1 MDQSAV
7 VIADSVWEGHRIV
20 TWHLKVWKPLVA
32 QMNKHRLGAQST
44 ASSRAMSLGMT
55 IKQVDEDPFV
65 PVLTRNGKGMG
76 GERFVVGSVPELTA
90 HTLWLTAAHDAAK
103 MAKNMRTYEISK
115 EVANRILEPFLVVDM
130 VVTFEGH
137 YLEKVFFPLRLAK
150 DAQPDMQAL
159 AGMMRDSMAASVPKE
174 TRDHA
179 PWGILDVFACAS
191 ACARASYGGAGVV
204 RPDDV
209 QRGEKLRADKHW
221 SPFEHSCVA
230 GQGSRQ
236 FRYWVCSRE
245 LLELPLWHG
254 IG

>member
-1 MDQSAV
+1 
-7 VIADSVWEGHRIV
+7 
-20 TWHLKVWKPLVA
+20 
-32 QMNKHRLGAQST
+32 
-44 ASSRAMSLGMT
+44 MSLKAT
-55 IKQVDEDPFV
+55 IQQAQDDPFI
-65 PVLTRNGKGMG
+65 PVFTKDQRGMG
-76 GERFVVGSVPELTA
+76 GKVIKRDTQDYRWAEHHWRVAKAEACYRAEELR
-90 HTLWLTAAHDAAK
+90 LLGV
-103 MAKNMRTYEISK
+103 SK
-115 EVANRILEPFLVVDM
+115 EVANRLLEPFLVVDM

-221 SPFEHSCVA
+221 SPFEHQCQA
-230 GQGSRQ
+230 GDGRRQ
-236 FRYWVCSRE
+236 FRYWQCTRE
-245 LLELPLWHG
+245 LLEDPL
-254 IG
+254 